1 MKGDG
6 KRARLPF
13 WTVHGAWADW
23 VRMAHEGA
31 VQAGCRSDLCV
42 PGKKN
47 KKKKK
52 KHCEHQKTQGECA
65 LGAVVPWDPVKT
77 RPGPFGYVKQPPLL
91 FSKQSG

>member
-1 MKGDG
+1 MKGQY
-6 KRARLPF
+6 RLDAEA
-13 WTVHGAWADW
+13 TSVYQ
-23 VRMAHEGA
+23 VK
-31 VQAGCRSDLCV
+31 
-42 PGKKN
+42 KKN
-47 KKKKK
+47 K

>member
-42 PGKKN
+42 PGKK

-52 KHCEHQKTQGECA
+52 KKNTVSTRKRKESVP
-65 LGAVVPWDPVKT
+65 LG
-77 RPGPFGYVKQPPLL
+77 RL
-91 FSKQSG
+91 FRGTL